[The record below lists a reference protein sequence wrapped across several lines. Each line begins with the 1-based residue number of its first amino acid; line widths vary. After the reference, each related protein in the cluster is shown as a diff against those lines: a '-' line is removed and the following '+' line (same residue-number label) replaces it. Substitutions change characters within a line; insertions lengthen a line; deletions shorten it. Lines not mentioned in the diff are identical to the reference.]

1 MVTSPCFRTNYPRHP
16 ACNVT
21 GTKREIEI
29 TGTFGAT
36 NKCSKTVVQP
46 AKVMVFDD
54 AYQNALP
61 VIGMRSARKSIVGI
75 EVISDNK
82 GWFEFSYYN
91 ETYVCVCVWEGGE
104 ASVFALYDKSHGQ
117 LSIAKQYINFRHAD
131 TKMC

>member
-1 MVTSPCFRTNYPRHP
+1 MVTSHCFRTNYPRHP

-91 ETYVCVCVWEGGE
+91 ETYVCVCVCGKGGRH
-104 ASVFALYDKSHGQ
+104 LYLRFTTNHMG
-117 LSIAKQYINFRHAD
+117 N
-131 TKMC
+131 